1 MVVIVQVTVMIN
13 GSGDDD
19 DTIKIIAQTI
29 VVAMLITK
37 LSFTNMEAESVM
49 LTIITL
55 IRFEKRVPRNYIL
68 GVYNN
73 FSI

>member
-49 LTIITL
+49 ITIITL
-55 IRFEKRVPRNYIL
+55 IRFEKRVARNCIL

>member
-1 MVVIVQVTVMIN
+1 MQVTVMIN

-49 LTIITL
+49 ITIITL

>member
-1 MVVIVQVTVMIN
+1 MQVTVMIN

-49 LTIITL
+49 ITIITL
-55 IRFEKRVPRNYIL
+55 IRFEKRVARNCIL